1 MRYDEQP
8 VGGEAPEWRI
18 AVGQMRHERIVSDP
32 EVMLGKACIKGTRIP
47 VELILRC
54 LDRGQSVDDVVEA
67 FPGLTREDVRAARSW
82 ARAVPQALLDAVVA
96 HFDPIRVILFGS
108 RARGEAG
115 ADSDIDLLVVLDDD
129 VPAAK
134 LGWRS
139 AFEARKD
146 FHQAVDIVPCRRRWF
161 EDKRKVIGS
170 LAHMAA
176 KDGVVVY
183 ERH

>member
-1 MRYDEQP
+1 VP
-8 VGGEAPEWRI
+8 GE
-18 AVGQMRHERIVSDP
+18 
-32 EVMLGKACIKGTRIP
+32 
-47 VELILRC
+47 
-54 LDRGQSVDDVVEA
+54 
-67 FPGLTREDVRAARSW
+67 
-82 ARAVPQALLDAVVA
+82 LLDAVVA
-96 HFDPIRVILFGS
+96 HFDPLRVILFGS

-129 VPAAK
+129 APADR

-139 AFEARKD
+139 AYEARKD

-161 EDKRKVIGS
+161 ENKRAVVGS

-176 KDGVVVY
+176 EDGVVTY

>member
-1 MRYDEQP
+1 MPRMAGRHD
-8 VGGEAPEWRI
+8 RI
-18 AVGQMRHERIVSDP
+18 TAEP
-32 EVMLGKACIKGTRIP
+32 EVMGGKPCIKGTRIP
-47 VELILRC
+47 VDVIANCLGSGQGVAEIL
-54 LDRGQSVDDVVEA
+54 EA
-67 FPGLTREDVRAARSW
+67 FPGLTFEDVQAVRAW
-82 ARAVPQALLDAVVA
+82 ARAVPQALLDAVVG
-96 HFDPIRVILFGS
+96 HFDPVQVILFGS

-115 ADSDIDLLVVLDDD
+115 VDSDIDLLVVLDDEAPGD
-129 VPAAK
+129 K

-176 KDGVVVY
+176 EDGIVVY

>member
-1 MRYDEQP
+1 MIKTAR
-8 VGGEAPEWRI
+8 
-18 AVGQMRHERIVSDP
+18 RHERIAARP
-32 EVMLGKACIKGTRIP
+32 EVMGGKPCIKGTRIP
-47 VELILRC
+47 VDLLTEN
-54 LDRGQSVDDVVEA
+54 LDGGMSVDELLEA
-67 FPGLTREDVRAARSW
+67 YPGLKAEDVRAARTW
-82 ARAVPQALLDAVVA
+82 AQAGTVPPALLDAVVT
-96 HFDPIRVILFGS
+96 HFDPLQVILFGS

-115 ADSDIDLLVVLDDD
+115 PHSDIDLLVVVDDEA
-129 VPAAK
+129 PADK

-161 EDKRKVIGS
+161 DDKREVIGS

-176 KDGVVVY
+176 EDGIVVY

>member
-1 MRYDEQP
+1 MAEIRDR
-8 VGGEAPEWRI
+8 PELVLPELLDR
-18 AVGQMRHERIVSDP
+18 VVRFFDP
-32 EVMLGKACIKGTRIP
+32 EL
-47 VELILRC
+47 
-54 LDRGQSVDDVVEA
+54 
-67 FPGLTREDVRAARSW
+67 
-82 ARAVPQALLDAVVA
+82 
-96 HFDPIRVILFGS
+96 VILFGS

-129 VPAAK
+129 APAAK

-161 EDKRKVIGS
+161 EDKRDVIGS

-176 KDGVVVY
+176 EDGIVVY
-183 ERH
+183 ERR